1 MTVPGAWDAYLTTEV
16 SIDVPGGAVRV
27 FPAPPLQASGPYPD
41 AEGRAIA
48 VITAY
53 NPGGVVADAA
63 ENERAQQALE
73 DELTRLGLPF
83 WPAAGASPDWR
94 HVEPSV
100 AVPGLAEPDAL
111 ALGARYGQEA
121 IFMLTPASR
130 KVIDCTTGRRTMTGW
145 VIVAEAELADEHDE
159 ADEPA
164 MVAALERLAQ
174 EHGPDPRGWGG
185 ILLAESRW
193 EPDEPDKPDE
203 PGEPADGGQVSG
215 EFLLRLGDRYVI
227 YETNGDEWDWSELS
241 SSDDTGAIE
250 VFTEYTGG

>member
-1 MTVPGAWDAYLTTEV
+1 VTVPGAWDAYLTTEV

-27 FPAPPLQASGPYPD
+27 FPAPPLQASGRYPD

-53 NPGGVVADAA
+53 NPGGVVADAVD
-63 ENERAQQALE
+63 NERAQQALE
-73 DELTRLGLPF
+73 DELARMGVPF

-121 IFMLTPASR
+121 IFMLTPVSR

-159 ADEPA
+159 ADEA
-164 MVAALERLAQ
+164 AIVAALERLAQ
-174 EHGPDPRGWGG
+174 EHGPDPRDWGG
-185 ILLAESRW
+185 ALLAESRW
-193 EPDEPDKPDE
+193 EPDGRSE
-203 PGEPADGGQVSG
+203 PGEPADDGQVSG
-215 EFLLRLGDRYVI
+215 EFLLRLSDRYVI

-241 SSDDTGAIE
+241 SPDDTTAIE
-250 VFTEYTGG
+250 AFTEYTGG

>member
-1 MTVPGAWDAYLTTEV
+1 VTLPGAWDAYLTTEV
-16 SIDVPGGAVRV
+16 RIDVPGGAVRV
-27 FPAPPLQASGPYPD
+27 FPAPPLQASGQYPD

-48 VITAY
+48 VITAC
-53 NPGGVVADAA
+53 NPGGVAADAA

-73 DELTRLGLPF
+73 EELARLGVPF
-83 WPAAGASPDWR
+83 WHAAGASPDWT

-130 KVIDCTTGRRTMTGW
+130 KVIDCATGRRTMTGW
-145 VIVAEAELADEHDE
+145 VIVAEADLADEHDE
-159 ADEPA
+159 SDEADV
-164 MVAALERLAQ
+164 VAAVEGLARK
-174 EHGPDPRGWGG
+174 HGPDPRGWGG

-193 EPDEPDKPDE
+193 ELDG
-203 PGEPADGGQVSG
+203 PGELADDGEVGG
-215 EFLLRLGDRYVI
+215 EFLLRLGERYVV
-227 YETNGDEWDWSELS
+227 YETNGVEWDWSELS
-241 SSDDTGAIE
+241 SPDDATAIR